1 MSKKFI
7 ALASALTLSFA
18 SNVVAGQAAIGEVE
32 MSDKLINISGQG
44 HQRTVECNGR
54 RLEVQGTG
62 HVVTAT
68 GQCSSVEV
76 AGAGNTVEVTI
87 VPKGTL
93 LVEGSSNT
101 VRWKATG
108 EIKRS
113 VSGVDNRVTR
123 LK

>member
-1 MSKKFI
+1 MNRKLI
-7 ALASALTLSFA
+7 ALASALAFSLA
-18 SNVVAGQAAIGEVE
+18 SNAVAGQAAVGEVE

-76 AGAGNTVEVTI
+76 SGAGNTVDVTL
-87 VPKGTL
+87 VPKGRL
-93 LVEGSSNT
+93 MVEGSSNT

-108 EIKRS
+108 DIKRS

-123 LK
+123 VK